1 MQNEKTT
8 LKTILI
14 IEDEKPT
21 RRILKDKLKS
31 KKFNILEAQN
41 GEEGLRISLE
51 KHPDLILLDIVM
63 PIMDG
68 MTMLRRLRKD
78 KWGKKAQVILLTN
91 LSDTEKIKDST
102 QQNVSDYLIKTN
114 WKINDLIK
122 KIKSK
127 LN

>member
-1 MQNEKTT
+1 MQNKNSAQ
-8 LKTILI
+8 KNILI

-31 KKFNILEAQN
+31 NKFNILEAEN
-41 GEEGLRISLE
+41 GEEGLEISLKE
-51 KHPDLILLDIVM
+51 HPDLILLDIVM

-68 MTMLRRLRKD
+68 MTMLRELRKD
-78 KWGKKAQVILLTN
+78 KWGKKAQIILLTN
-91 LSDTEKIKDST
+91 LADAEKMEESS

>member
-91 LSDTEKIKDST
+91 LSDTGKIKDST

>member
-78 KWGKKAQVILLTN
+78 RWGEKAQVILLTN